1 MNPSQ
6 DSIDLT
12 RVGPG
17 TVMGNFMRQYWIPA
31 AKSSELQRDGAPMR
45 LMLLGE
51 KLIAFRDTQGR
62 VGVMDHRC
70 PHRCASLFL
79 GRNEDDGIRCIYHG
93 WKFDVEGNCVDMPS
107 VPPSQDFKDKVKARA
122 FKVTER
128 NGLIWVY
135 MGPRQSAPPPLPM
148 VEATLLAEGEVTI
161 SFMQRRC
168 NWMQALEGD
177 IDTSHFGFLHVGHL
191 DPDNVPP
198 GHPLEHTA
206 SERAPEYHVRDAPW
220 GTSYG
225 AYRSVRPGTTYWRFA
240 NYMFPFWTQTPQG
253 EFPRNIQARAWV
265 PLDDEH
271 TMMIFWKQN
280 NGQAGTNAPLK
291 DGRPLGGTRPA
302 PDWQP
307 VSTDW
312 LGRYRTVANESNDW
326 LIDREWPVLV
336 YVAVLIVIGY
346 GPSLAWVWYVQR
358 TWGGG
363 RWSSVGWRFAWGD
376 LWRGPVAYLIAIGT
390 QILQITCPTMK
401 FSAGSAPMPS
411 AAIYVGPSWSC
422 QYSISRYD
430 KLNSEWSIS
439 AGCSTPNANAS
450 RIMVSQPRPA
460 RRVTSRII
468 SVAPPYSG
476 PKKISPKSRAPKS
489 PVDVS

>member
-1 MNPSQ
+1 MNPSL

-17 TVMGNFMRQYWIPA
+17 TVMGNFMRQYWLPA

-79 GRNEDDGIRCIYHG
+79 GRNEADGIRCIYHG

-107 VPPSQDFKDKVKARA
+107 VPAGQDFKDKVKARA
-122 FKVTER
+122 FKVAER

-135 MGPRQSAPPPLPM
+135 MGPRSEAPPLPM
-148 VEATLLAEGEVTI
+148 VEATLLEESEVAI
-161 SFMQRRC
+161 SFMQRNC

-191 DPDNVPP
+191 DPDNVPE

-206 SERAPEYHVRDAPW
+206 SERAPEYHVRDVPW

-225 AYRSVRPGTTYWRFA
+225 AYRTVRPQTTYWRFA

-265 PLDDEH
+265 PLDDTH

-280 NGQAGTNAPLK
+280 NGLAGTNTPLK
-291 DGRPLGGTRPA
+291 DGQSLGGTRPA

-312 LGRYRTVANESNDW
+312 LGRYRTVAVEANDW
-326 LIDREWPVLV
+326 LIDRDAQRSNRIYSGIDHVALQDQAVTESMGGITDHAFEHLGPGDLMIARTRRRALQAARAFAGGAPAPLV
-336 YVAVLIVIGY
+336 DQPEIYMGARSGFFEL
-346 GPSLAWVWYVQR
+346 P
-358 TWGGG
+358 
-363 RWSSVGWRFAWGD
+363 SSVPWQE
-376 LWRGPVAYLIAIGT
+376 AYES
-390 QILQITCPTMK
+390 QMK
-401 FSAGSAPMPS
+401 TA
-411 AAIYVGPSWSC
+411 
-422 QYSISRYD
+422 
-430 KLNSEWSIS
+430 E
-439 AGCSTPNANAS
+439 
-450 RIMVSQPRPA
+450 
-460 RRVTSRII
+460 
-468 SVAPPYSG
+468 
-476 PKKISPKSRAPKS
+476 RAPRARFEMASAK
-489 PVDVS
+489 